1 MQQSRYDELILQLA
15 RLLVGKQVDTE
26 TVERSL
32 ELICSAFSFEHGVV
46 YEVDSFGLLTLTE
59 CCDLVKMP
67 VNVDLS
73 NVRVTPKQQ
82 AGLAQTDVLYLERG
96 VCTAPCET
104 ELLYCHGIS
113 ALAVA
118 PMTDEKHRLYG
129 LIVFFSKNRAELL
142 PDAAKVLTV
151 PLTML
156 IRYVSLR
163 MYQSKLLQAHAS
175 LESILDNTGIDI
187 YVNDFNN
194 HNILYINKSMAA
206 PYGGQEQFRDKK
218 CWQVLFPGQTGPCEF
233 CPQKK
238 LIDENGE
245 PTRVYTWDYQ
255 RPFDG
260 AWFRVFS
267 AAFRWTDGRLAHVVS
282 SADITDNKQK
292 EALIEYMANYDSLT
306 GLPNRRMLVQECD
319 RRIDRATTAEQGYI
333 LFFDIDGFK
342 SINDNYGHDAGDE
355 FLIQL
360 GRFFSGI
367 PLLKDAIYRN
377 GGDEFVAI
385 LGGEGVTK
393 ANIQNLAG
401 FILARFKK
409 PWILGFGQVICSTSI
424 GVACFPEDGRTAEE
438 LLRCADMAMYQVKK
452 SGGGGTCFGYQ
463 LQNGNIT
470 LKKEQ
475 NSCKWSNGGEP
486 NGNRTKL

>member
-1 MQQSRYDELILQLA
+1 MQQSRYDALILQLA

-32 ELICSAFSFEHGVV
+32 ELVCSAFSFEHGAV

-59 CCDLVKMP
+59 CCNLEELP
-67 VNVDLS
+67 ANVDLS
-73 NVRVTPKQQ
+73 NMRVTPEQQ
-82 AGLAQTDVLYLERG
+82 SDYTRADVLYLERG
-96 VCTAPCET
+96 ACATPDET
-104 ELLYCHGIS
+104 ELLDRYAVG

-118 PMTDEKHRLYG
+118 PVTDESRRIYG
-129 LIVFFSKNRAELL
+129 LIVFFSKDRAEPP
-142 PDAAKVLTV
+142 PDAARSLAV

-163 MYQSKLLQAHAS
+163 MYQSKLSQAHAS

-194 HNILYINKSMAA
+194 HDILYINRSMAA
-206 PYGGQEQFRDKK
+206 PYGGQEQFRGKK

-245 PTRVYTWDYQ
+245 PTKVYTWDYQ

-267 AAFRWTDGRLAHVVS
+267 SAFRWTDGRLAHVVS

-306 GLPNRRMLVQECD
+306 GLPNRRMLVQECG
-319 RRIDRATTAEQGYI
+319 RRIDRASAAEQGYV

-342 SINDNYGHDAGDE
+342 AVNDNYGHDAGDE

-360 GRFFSGI
+360 GQFFSGI

-385 LGGEGVTK
+385 LGGEGITK
-393 ANIQNLAG
+393 TNIQNLAG
-401 FILARFKK
+401 FILTRFKK
-409 PWILGFGQVICSTSI
+409 PWILEGGQVFCNTSI

-438 LLRCADMAMYQVKK
+438 LLRRADMAMYRVKK
-452 SGGGGTCFGYQ
+452 SGGGGICFGYQ
-463 LQNGNIT
+463 LQNGTIT
-470 LKKEQ
+470 L
-475 NSCKWSNGGEP
+475 GESP
-486 NGNRTKL
+486 